1 MPPDQL
7 DRLTG
12 AANFWYNT
20 HLMRKFC
27 FLAFVVALAG
37 AVHASWYWPFGSD
50 EDDGKKTPRLSELME
65 GASTNIDAAVD
76 FADEGK
82 ISEAVEAY
90 RRALT
95 ELDRVE
101 RDYPDRVDKPEFAT
115 LRNKRAYVNAA
126 IDSLLLGQIKA
137 NAKAV
142 AVSDTT
148 ELEKKLAAERAAK
161 KGEKV
166 PETQKAKEVS
176 EVKNVQED
184 QKVLEVQDSKKPE
197 PVAKPARPLSP
208 RDRVMAD
215 IEKGDWAAAELGI
228 SEMLVSKPNDATALN
243 LKAAMEVEQGKLKEA
258 ESTLDQAIM
267 SNPRS
272 PYAYYNMADLMLK
285 RDPPN
290 KDAARRYYE
299 TGRVM
304 GGQRDER
311 LEAALR

>member
-1 MPPDQL
+1 
-7 DRLTG
+7 
-12 AANFWYNT
+12 
-20 HLMRKFC
+20 MRKFC
-27 FLAFVVALAG
+27 FLAAAFALVG
-37 AVHASWYWPFGSD
+37 ALQASWYWPFGSD
-50 EDDGKKTPRLSELME
+50 GDGARKTPRLSELME

-82 ISEAVEAY
+82 TAQAIEAY
-90 RRALT
+90 RRALA

-101 RDYPDRVDKPEFAT
+101 QDYPDRVNKPEFAT

-148 ELEKKLAAERAAK
+148 ELEKKLAEERAAK
-161 KGEKV
+161 KGAKGAEAPSDGGNRGEKKQIES
-166 PETQKAKEVS
+166 ET
-176 EVKNVQED
+176 D
-184 QKVLEVQDSKKPE
+184 KPQAAAAATGS
-197 PVAKPARPLSP
+197 PVAPPPLSP
-208 RDRVMAD
+208 RDRVIAD
-215 IEKGDWAAAELGI
+215 IEKGDWSAAELGI
-228 SEMLVSKPNDATALN
+228 NEMLVSKPNDAMALN

-304 GGQRDER
+304 GGQKDER
-311 LEAALR
+311 LEGALK

>member
-1 MPPDQL
+1 
-7 DRLTG
+7 
-12 AANFWYNT
+12 
-20 HLMRKFC
+20 MRKFC
-27 FLAFVVALAG
+27 FLAAAFALVG
-37 AVHASWYWPFGSD
+37 ALQASWYWPFGSD
-50 EDDGKKTPRLSELME
+50 GDGARKTPRLSELME

-82 ISEAVEAY
+82 TAQAIEAY
-90 RRALT
+90 RRALA

-101 RDYPDRVDKPEFAT
+101 QDYPDRVNKPEFAT

-148 ELEKKLAAERAAK
+148 ELEKKLAEERAAK
-161 KGEKV
+161 KGAKGAKAPSDGGNRGEEKQIES
-166 PETQKAKEVS
+166 ET
-176 EVKNVQED
+176 D
-184 QKVLEVQDSKKPE
+184 KPQAAAAATGS
-197 PVAKPARPLSP
+197 PVAPPPLSP
-208 RDRVMAD
+208 RDRVIAD
-215 IEKGDWAAAELGI
+215 IEKGDWSAAELGI
-228 SEMLVSKPNDATALN
+228 NEMLVSKPNDAMALN

-299 TGRVM
+299 TGRAM
-304 GGQRDER
+304 GGQRDGK
-311 LEAALR
+311 LEAALK

>member
-1 MPPDQL
+1 
-7 DRLTG
+7 
-12 AANFWYNT
+12 
-20 HLMRKFC
+20 MRKFL
-27 FLAFVVALAG
+27 FLAFAVALAG
-37 AVHASWYWPFGSD
+37 AAQASWYWPFGSD
-50 EDDGKKTPRLSELME
+50 EGEGKKQPRLSELME

-82 ISEAVEAY
+82 TSEAIEAY
-90 RRALT
+90 RRALA

-101 RDYPDRVDKPEFAT
+101 QDYPDRVDKPEFAT

-161 KGEKV
+161 SDKDKADKKDA
-166 PETQKAKEVS
+166 PAKEDEKKQSDAVEPAEKPAEKPADNGGATTVS
-176 EVKNVQED
+176 HSQGLVAP
-184 QKVLEVQDSKKPE
+184 KPAAA
-197 PVAKPARPLSP
+197 AKPVRPLSA
-208 RDRVMAD
+208 RDRVIAD

-228 SEMLVSKPNDATALN
+228 SEMLSAKPNDAIALN

-258 ESTLDQAIM
+258 EATLDQAIM
-267 SNPRS
+267 SNPRN

-285 RDPPN
+285 RNPPN
-290 KDAARRYYE
+290 KDSARRYYE
-299 TGRVM
+299 TGRTM
-304 GGQRDER
+304 GGQRDTR

>member
-1 MPPDQL
+1 MAVSL
-7 DRLTG
+7 DRTG
-12 AANFWYNT
+12 LPILWYNT
-20 HLMRKFC
+20 RLMSKFC
-27 FLAFVVALAG
+27 FLAFAAALAFP
-37 AVHASWYWPFGSD
+37 AQASWYWPFGSG
-50 EDDGKKTPRLSELME
+50 EDDGRKLPRLSELME

-82 ISEAVEAY
+82 TTEAIEAY
-90 RRALT
+90 RRALA

-101 RDYPDRVDKPEFAT
+101 QDYPDRVDKPEFAT

-126 IDSLLLGQIKA
+126 IDTLLLGQIRA

-148 ELEKKLAAERAAK
+148 ELEKKLAAERAAAK
-161 KGEKV
+161 GDKSARTAEKAQEDTKVQAVDEGEKV
-166 PETQKAKEVS
+166 REGQP
-176 EVKNVQED
+176 VQVVE
-184 QKVLEVQDSKKPE
+184 
-197 PVAKPARPLSP
+197 KPARLLSP
-208 RDRVMAD
+208 RDRVIAD
-215 IEKGDWAAAELGI
+215 IERGDWAAAELGI
-228 SEMLVSKPNDATALN
+228 SEMLTARPNDAIALN

-290 KDAARRYYE
+290 RDAARRYYE

-304 GGQRDER
+304 GGQKDER
-311 LEAALR
+311 LEGALK